1 MLLERRYAL
10 AHLLAL
16 RPDLER
22 LSPEAGGVAVGMDRG
37 AVGDRLAQRGQRAG
51 RIARRQ
57 PVAGDLARVA
67 AGADQLVGDRT
78 VQRPAAQPRDVLVD
92 GVAHERVTELGAAF
106 RGLDEQAGAQQLR
119 DPRLPGQT
127 GDDGEIHA
135 RPGDRR
141 DLRGGAAA
149 VAQRRHADED
159 GVAHGRGERDV
170 AVERQLQ
177 PGVAGRQA
185 PGLLQRRRE
194 LLDEER

>member
-1 MLLERRYAL
+1 M
-10 AHLLAL
+10 
-16 RPDLER
+16 
-22 LSPEAGGVAVGMDRG
+22 
-37 AVGDRLAQRGQRAG
+37 
-51 RIARRQ
+51 
-57 PVAGDLARVA
+57 AGDLARVA
-67 AGADQLVGDRT
+67 AVADQLVGDRA

-92 GVAHERVTELGAAF
+92 RVAHERVAELGAAV
-106 RGLDEQAGAQQLR
+106 RGLDEQAGGQQLG
-119 DPRLPGQT
+119 DPRLTGKA

-149 VAQRRHADED
+149 VAQRRHPDQD
-159 GVAHGRGERDV
+159 GVAHGRGQRDV

-177 PGVAGRQA
+177 PGAAGRQA